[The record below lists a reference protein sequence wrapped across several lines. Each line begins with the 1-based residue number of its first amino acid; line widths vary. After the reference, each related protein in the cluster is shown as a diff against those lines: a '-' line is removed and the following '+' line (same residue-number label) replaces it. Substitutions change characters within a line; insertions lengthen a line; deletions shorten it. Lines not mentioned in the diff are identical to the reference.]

1 MRKQLR
7 TAVLTLSVVFTGL
20 GMDATTAQAAPA
32 DVEVD
37 FLRLHNIERQN
48 RGLTLLV
55 RDAGLDAVARDWA
68 QKLMTHDPSIDADAK
83 CVGAVL
89 CHRTNLRDAI
99 QSVEPKWQRG
109 GENVGVGGDAPSIFN
124 AFMNSPLHFANIAGN
139 TSNYNRVGIGV
150 AEGPCPAPNQ
160 SVTCEWVAVNFL
172 LGPAIS
178 GPTGLE
184 PAGQTPASTPPP
196 APAAAPAPAAPPVA
210 AASAPKKKAKK
221 PAKKKVRQAI
231 RSVR

>member
-1 MRKQLR
+1 MSKRLR
-7 TAVLTLSVVFTGL
+7 TAVLTLSVIFTGL

-32 DVEVD
+32 DAEVE
-37 FLRLHNIERQN
+37 FLRLHNVERQN

-55 RDAGLDAVARDWA
+55 RDAGLDAVAREWA

-89 CHRTNLRDAI
+89 CHRSNLRDAI

-124 AFMNSPLHFANIAGN
+124 AFMNSPLHFANIAGS

-150 AEGPCPAPNQ
+150 VEGPCPAPNQ
-160 SVTCEWVAVNFL
+160 NVTCEWVAVNFL
-172 LGPAIS
+172 LGPAIT

-184 PAGQTPASTPPP
+184 PAGQAPASTPAS

-210 AASAPKKKAKK
+210 AASAPKKKQTKK
-221 PAKKKVRQAI
+221 PKKKLRHAVMATR
-231 RSVR
+231 